1 MFGVSPMLTI
11 NKNIKVE
18 SIFGGFATLIIYS
31 LIIVVIWNEILNFIE
46 NRTYSF
52 DNKLIRY

>member
-11 NKNIKVE
+11 NKNIKVK
-18 SIFGGFATLIIYS
+18 SIFGGFVTLIIYS

-52 DNKLIRY
+52 DNK